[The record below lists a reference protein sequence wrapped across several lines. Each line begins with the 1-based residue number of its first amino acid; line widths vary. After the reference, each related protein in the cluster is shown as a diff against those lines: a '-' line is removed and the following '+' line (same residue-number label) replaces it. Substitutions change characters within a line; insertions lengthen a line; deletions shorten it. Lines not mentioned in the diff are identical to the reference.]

1 MATKRTC
8 RKCKLTKQPLA
19 LVLIQTRFSPISNLD
34 KYIPDIQDKLRRNGF
49 PYMTARKGT
58 AFELSPAG
66 IQPTIID
73 QWVFDTADRRT
84 SVIMDGRQV
93 LLQSTSYDT
102 FEPFL
107 AQYLVVLN
115 IVMKITEHD
124 KFGICDRLGL
134 RYIDQ
139 VVKQDKEDSI
149 DSYLRPELRGMTSS
163 FFLTDKKRYA
173 FTNVVTTQLPSKETA
188 SLSMRIYRNND
199 TLDLPP
205 DVYAGAPPRL
215 RIIDTS
221 DDFALID
228 MDHGCTVRSGPGI
241 QKDALEKL
249 FFRLHDVIIEVF
261 YESVVSE
268 EGMQKWK

>member
-1 MATKRTC
+1 MTTIRTC
-8 RKCKLTKQPLA
+8 RTGKLAKQPLA
-19 LVLIQTRFSPISNLD
+19 LVMIQARFSPISKLD
-34 KYIPDIQDKLRRNGF
+34 KYIPDIQDELRRTGF
-49 PYMTARKGT
+49 PYMAARKST
-58 AFELSPAG
+58 AFELLPSG
-66 IQPTIID
+66 IQPTVID
-73 QWVFDTADRRT
+73 QWVFETADKRT

-107 AQYLVVLN
+107 KQYLIVMN
-115 IVMKITEHD
+115 IVMRITEHD
-124 KFGICDRLGL
+124 KFGVCERLGL

-139 VVKQDKEDSI
+139 IIKQDKDDSV
-149 DSYLRPELRGMTSS
+149 DSYLRPELRGMTSD
-163 FFLTDKKRYA
+163 FFVTDKKRYA

-188 SLSMRIYRNND
+188 SLSIRIYRNND

-215 RIIDTS
+215 RSIDTS

-228 MDHGCTVRSGPGI
+228 MDHGYNIRLGPGI
-241 QKDALEKL
+241 QNDVIENL
-249 FFRLHDVIIEVF
+249 FFGLHDVIIEVF

-268 EGMQKWK
+268 EGIQKWK